1 MHIFISYAK
10 KDTRPL
16 ATRLFDTLNSIPGLS
31 AWMDSSLEPVNSWEM
46 QIQDEIKRCD
56 LMIVMLSPD
65 VNRSQTPIQQR
76 SFVRREIDYARSKHT
91 PIMTVIAQ
99 MTEVPLALAGDE
111 YIDLTQNY
119 EAGFLRLINHLCK
132 EAGVESP
139 TQRQRREAQEQ
150 AKHLNDEKERLRKA
164 QVPQLRRVQPTQ
176 PQTSPPPISLP
187 TYRPSDV
194 PIQPTVSRRLSP
206 VMIGGLIAAVV
217 LIIVVISVILANREG
232 ETPETAFSQTL
243 TAQMAIVPPA
253 TATLLPASDTPAPTD
268 EPTSA
273 PTATM
278 QPSETPTPTITLS
291 PTPSIMPTFAPGDLN
306 SAWTPR
312 IETFD
317 GVQMAYVPAGCFM
330 MGSSDAEIDYAVSL
344 GAEREWLDD
353 ETPQHQVC
361 LDAFWI
367 DVYEVT
373 NAQFAQFNGQAANAS
388 FSTEANRPREQITWF
403 EASDFCA
410 ARDAQLPSEAEW
422 EYAARGPEGLIF
434 PWGNTFVAENVVSGD
449 NQTADVG
456 SRPGGIS
463 WVGAYDLSGNV
474 LEWVSTIYDQDNYS
488 YPYDATD
495 GREDLQRTDVLR
507 VVRGGSWYYD
517 DSYLRSAVRFRDAPT
532 DVNDYVGFR
541 CARSS

>member
-243 TAQMAIVPPA
+243 TAQMAIVPPS
-253 TATLLPASDTPAPTD
+253 TSTPMD
-268 EPTSA
+268 EP
-273 PTATM
+273 ATTE
-278 QPSETPTPTITLS
+278 QPSTASTITLS
-291 PTPSIMPTFAPGDLN
+291 PTSSLMSTFAPGGLN

-344 GAEREWLDD
+344 GAEREWLDN

-410 ARDAQLPSEAEW
+410 ARDAQLPSESQW

-495 GREDLQRTDVLR
+495 GREDLQRTDVPR
-507 VVRGGSWYYD
+507 VVRGGSWTNSD
-517 DSYLRSAVRFRDAPT
+517 NFLRSAVRLRYYPT
-532 DVNDYVGFR
+532 YEYTDVGFR